1 MLLILRLYS
10 MKECMTNSFIH
21 NELLIGKDL
30 DGSGDCLIMVLSQKL
45 LEGLRKS
52 MKNLSH
58 VNHCPSQDSN

>member
-1 MLLILRLYS
+1 

-58 VNHCPSQDSN
+58 DNHCPS